1 MPRVTRGTFGG
12 FEPIA
17 FMDED
22 AKSFVL
28 NQAKRITPI
37 KVPQVNQMLHLLL
50 RCHPDYSSLTHG
62 LDVLGFCMVPDAF
75 IERSFYFILEDE
87 SIRSFDV
94 LDCLLNI

>member
-1 MPRVTRGTFGG
+1 MPKVTRNTFAD
-12 FEPIA
+12 FEPITI
-17 FMDED
+17 MDED

-50 RCHPDYSSLTHG
+50 RCHPDYLSLTNG
-62 LDVLGFCMVPDAF
+62 LDVLGFCIVPDVF

-87 SIRSFDV
+87 SVRSFDV